1 MELLK
6 EMCLFFVSNLAE
18 GQVFLLKNVKT
29 EQEVKESPYE
39 NLVSVRYLLIR
50 ILDSNALVS
59 NKQSVTYLLHGG

>member
-1 MELLK
+1 MK
-6 EMCLFFVSNLAE
+6 ENSKRFSSYTFTLHKDEKAVIFIVDQI
-18 GQVFLLKNVKT
+18 QVN
-29 EQEVKESPYE
+29 PYE